1 MLFVVRIMRRAAS
14 KLVFVCIAQAV
25 MAWFFYRSRAVA
37 HSAWANSDFVVFVV
51 PLVLGF
57 AISALVLWRS
67 SSPKRWT
74 AVFGVATTCALIS
87 SFVGTV
93 VGFNLYGT

>member
-1 MLFVVRIMRRAAS
+1 MSRAVP
-14 KLVFVCIAQAV
+14 KLMFVCIAQAV
-25 MAWFFYRSRAVA
+25 MAWIFYRSRAVA
-37 HSAWANSDFVVFVV
+37 HAGWAESDFVVLAL

-67 SSPKRWT
+67 GWLSSLGLSRRGA
-74 AVFGVATTCALIS
+74 AVFSVAAISALIS